1 MGYSTTTKMAAPCRK
16 FFACAS
22 RVTTD
27 LSGLNWPVG
36 KCLFFQHSTL
46 RIRLTARF
54 VNARSIASFRK
65 LESSLNSREPRN
77 VAKNYWEDEES
88 SQDRLLKQVIPL
100 WRSRMPYESQLK
112 WKYHEAAHALKIL
125 ARKLSAVCP
134 PDSPVLR
141 QAERNGGMCCPLEAT
156 KPSPITEGYR
166 NKSSF
171 SINKGLDGNEKTVG
185 LFAGRGRRYNIICV
199 PADRCIN
206 MPEAHLQVARLY
218 QQYIRSS
225 PLPACILF
233 HEGGHWREITIRTN
247 MAGDKMVIITFFPGQ
262 LSQEDMDVEKSKL
275 VEFFIHGPG
284 KVCNIT
290 SLYFQ
295 ASEKTR
301 SSHLEAPFQL
311 LHGEPYI
318 YETCLGRQFRIS
330 PEAFFQTNTLGAE
343 VLYQTIA
350 DTSGVTADAT
360 LLDICCGTGTIGIVL
375 ANSVKKVIGVEVASQ
390 AVEDANVNAVLNAVD
405 NAEFLCGKAETVL
418 PRLVPELQ
426 NTPEVVA
433 VVDPARKGLNP
444 KVTGAIRN
452 CPSLNR
458 LVYVS
463 CKPRGE
469 TMRNFIELCGPTTDK
484 VQGAPFVPVRAVP
497 IDMFPHTRH
506 IELVVLFE
514 RQQDHSV

>member
-1 MGYSTTTKMAAPCRK
+1 MA
-16 FFACAS
+16 
-22 RVTTD
+22 
-27 LSGLNWPVG
+27 
-36 KCLFFQHSTL
+36 
-46 RIRLTARF
+46 
-54 VNARSIASFRK
+54 
-65 LESSLNSREPRN
+65 
-77 VAKNYWEDEES
+77 YED
-88 SQDRLLKQVIPL
+88 
-100 WRSRMPYESQLK
+100 QLK
-112 WKYHEAAHALKIL
+112 WKYHEAAHVLKIL
-125 ARKLSAVCP
+125 SRKLSAVCP
-134 PDSPVLR
+134 ADSPVMR
-141 QAERNGGMCCPLEAT
+141 QAEENSGMCCPLDAT

-166 NKSSF
+166 NKSNF

-185 LFAGRGRRYNIICV
+185 LFSGRGRRYNIICV
-199 PADRCIN
+199 PADRCVNI
-206 MPEAHLQVARLY
+206 PESHLQVARLY

-233 HEGGHWREITIRTN
+233 HEGGHWREITVRTN
-247 MAGDKMVIITFFPGQ
+247 MAGDKMVIITFFPAD
-262 LSQEDMDVEKSKL
+262 LSQEDMEAEKSKL

-290 SLYFQ
+290 SL
-295 ASEKTR
+295 EKTR
-301 SSHLEAPFQL
+301 STHLEAPFQL

-318 YETCLGRQFRIS
+318 YETCLGHRFRIS

-343 VLYQTIA
+343 VLFQTIA
-350 DTSGVTADAT
+350 EISGVTADTT

-390 AVEDANVNAVLNAVD
+390 AVEDAHVNAVLNDVD
-405 NAEFLCGKAETVL
+405 NAEFICGKAETVL
-418 PRLVPELQ
+418 PRLIPELQ

-444 KVTGAIRN
+444 RVTGAIRN

-469 TMRNFIELCGPTTDK
+469 TMRNFIELCSPPTDK
-484 VQGAPFVPVRAVP
+484 VQGPPFVPVRAVP
-497 IDMFPHTRH
+497 IDMFPHTSH

-514 RQQDHSV
+514 RQQAHTV

>member
-1 MGYSTTTKMAAPCRK
+1 MAYSTTTKMAAPCRK
-16 FFACAS
+16 IFACAS
-22 RVTTD
+22 RVPID
-27 LSGLNWPVG
+27 FSGVSFPERN
-36 KCLFFQHSTL
+36 CFFFQHST
-46 RIRLTARF
+46 RRVRLAARY
-54 VNARSIASFRK
+54 VWARSIVSFRK
-65 LESSLNSREPRN
+65 LESSLKPGEPQN
-77 VAKNYWEDEES
+77 VTENTLKDEES
-88 SQDRLLKQVIPL
+88 IQDRLLKQVIPL
-100 WRSRMPYESQLK
+100 WRSGMSYEAQLK
-112 WKYHEAAHALKIL
+112 WKYHEAAHVLKIL

-134 PDSPVLR
+134 PDWPVMR
-141 QAERNGGMCCPLEAT
+141 QAEENSGMCCPLDNT

-166 NKSSF
+166 NKSGF
-171 SINKGLDGNEKTVG
+171 SINKGPDGNEKTVG

-206 MPEAHLQVARLY
+206 IPEAHLQVARVY

-233 HEGGHWREITIRTN
+233 HEGGHWRDITVRTN
-247 MAGDKMVIITFFPGQ
+247 VAGDKMVIITFFPGQ
-262 LSQEDMDVEKSKL
+262 LSQEDMEAEKSKI
-275 VEFFIHGPG
+275 VEFFINGPG

-301 SSHLEAPFQL
+301 STHQEAPYQL

-330 PEAFFQTNTLGAE
+330 PEAFFQTNTPGAE

-350 DTSGVTADAT
+350 EISGVTANTT

-375 ANSVKKVIGVEVASQ
+375 ADSVKKVIGVEVVSQ
-390 AVEDANVNAVLNAVD
+390 AVEDANVNAVLNDVE
-405 NAEFLCGKAETVL
+405 NAEFICGKAETVL
-418 PRLVPELQ
+418 PHLVPELQ

-458 LVYVS
+458 LVYIS

-469 TMRNFIELCGPTTDK
+469 TMRNFIELCGPPTGN
-484 VQGAPFVPVRAVP
+484 VQGPPFVPVQAVP
-497 IDMFPHTRH
+497 IDMFPHTSH
-506 IELVVLFE
+506 VELVVLFE
-514 RQQDHSV
+514 RQKAQTV

>member
-1 MGYSTTTKMAAPCRK
+1 MS
-16 FFACAS
+16 
-22 RVTTD
+22 
-27 LSGLNWPVG
+27 
-36 KCLFFQHSTL
+36 
-46 RIRLTARF
+46 
-54 VNARSIASFRK
+54 
-65 LESSLNSREPRN
+65 
-77 VAKNYWEDEES
+77 
-88 SQDRLLKQVIPL
+88 
-100 WRSRMPYESQLK
+100 YEAQLK
-112 WKYHEAAHALKIL
+112 WKYHEAAHVLKIL

-134 PDSPVLR
+134 PDWPVMR
-141 QAERNGGMCCPLEAT
+141 QAEENSGMCCPLGDT

-166 NKSSF
+166 NKSGF
-171 SINKGLDGNEKTVG
+171 SINKGPDGNEKTVG

-206 MPEAHLQVARLY
+206 IPEAHLQVARVY

-233 HEGGHWREITIRTN
+233 HEGGHWRDITVRTN
-247 MAGDKMVIITFFPGQ
+247 VAGDKMVIITFFPVQ
-262 LSQEDMDVEKSKL
+262 LSQADMEVEKSKL
-275 VEFFIHGPG
+275 VEFFINGPG

-301 SSHLEAPFQL
+301 STHQEAPYQL

-330 PEAFFQTNTLGAE
+330 PEAFFQTNTPGAE

-350 DTSGVTADAT
+350 EISGVTANTT

-375 ANSVKKVIGVEVASQ
+375 ADSVKKVIGVEVVSQ
-390 AVEDANVNAVLNAVD
+390 AVEDANVNAVLNDVE
-405 NAEFLCGKAETVL
+405 NAEFICGKAETVL
-418 PRLVPELQ
+418 PCLVPELQ

-469 TMRNFIELCGPTTDK
+469 TMRNFIELCGPPTGK
-484 VQGAPFVPVRAVP
+484 VQGPPFVPVQAVP
-497 IDMFPHTRH
+497 IDMFPHTSH
-506 IELVVLFE
+506 VELVVLFE
-514 RQQDHSV
+514 RQQAQTV